1 MGARWALAA
10 AAILTALLLQA
21 TIVGPLTF
29 PAPVSLP
36 ALMVIVVAIY
46 AGPGVGLALGF
57 STGLIADLGSD
68 HPAGVQA
75 LGWMA
80 AGLVAG
86 VVGGLA
92 VERGYGTRGVAALAA
107 AIGAT
112 AAVGV
117 GLLLALLGSHGATL
131 GLAVRSLIPVGLL
144 EALLGLLL
152 VPMVRWLLRSQG
164 IRASRPTGE
173 LIGPSR
179 G

>member
-10 AAILTALLLQA
+10 ASILTALLLQA
-21 TIVGPLTF
+21 TVVGPVTF
-29 PAPVSLP
+29 PVPVSLP

-75 LGWMA
+75 LCWMA

-86 VVGGLA
+86 MLGGLA

-107 AIGAT
+107 LIGAVT
-112 AAVGV
+112 ACSV
-117 GLLLALLGSHGATL
+117 GLLLALLGSHAATI
-131 GLAVRSLIPVGLL
+131 GLALSAVIPVGLT
-144 EALLGLLL
+144 EALLGLAL
-152 VPMVRWLLRSQG
+152 VPAVRALLRSQG
-164 IRASRPTGE
+164 IRAARPTGE
-173 LIGPSR
+173 LIGR
-179 G
+179 AHG